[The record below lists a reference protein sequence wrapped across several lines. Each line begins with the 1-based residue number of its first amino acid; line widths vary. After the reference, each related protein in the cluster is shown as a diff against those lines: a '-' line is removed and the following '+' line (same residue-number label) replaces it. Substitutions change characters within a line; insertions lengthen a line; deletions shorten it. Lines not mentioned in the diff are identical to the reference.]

1 MSYNRNYI
9 EFLFGNKLE
18 RIVWDSQQ
26 TLMPTTTVLQYLRGL
41 SNFKG
46 TKEGC
51 AEGDCGA
58 CTVVVAAIGMN
69 GKLEYKAVNSCLVFL
84 PQIHGKQLLAVEH
97 LSDKNSALHP
107 VQKAMVEM
115 DASQCGFCT
124 PGFVMSL
131 FALYKN
137 SSQPTDETILDAF
150 AGNLCRCT
158 GYQSILKAARY
169 ALNEM
174 TPDSFTEKEK
184 NTIHL
189 LQTIN
194 KGDACF
200 KSANQAYYFSETL
213 ASALTFKNKFPKI
226 QILSGASDIALRVTK
241 KKEIL
246 AEVLDLSGIE
256 ELKIVHKTPQG
267 YDIGS
272 GVSLQTLKEDLHS
285 ELPALGKILSVFG
298 SKQIRQVATIG
309 GNLGSASPIGDL
321 IPLLMAYRAV
331 VVVKSPIQN
340 RSIPILEFIKG
351 YHQINLFEDE
361 LITMIH
367 FPKPKNN
374 SIIDSEKISKR
385 TDLDISTVSAAME
398 LELTSDKKI
407 ASIHLYFGGMAAV
420 AKIAA
425 HTCEFLT
432 GKKWEAATMEEAG
445 AFLEKDFAPIS
456 DARAEAEGRMALVKN
471 LLIKF
476 WQNNPE

>member
-1 MSYNRNYI
+1 MSFNRNYI

-18 RIVWDSQQ
+18 RIVWDDQQ
-26 TLMPTTTVLQYLRGL
+26 TLSPTTTVLQYLRGL

-58 CTVVVAAIGMN
+58 CTVVFATIGVN

-84 PQIHGKQLLAVEH
+84 PQIHGKQLLTIEH
-97 LSDKNSALHP
+97 LSDKNSVLHP
-107 VQKAMVEM
+107 VQEAMVEM

-131 FALYKN
+131 FALYKS
-137 SSQPTDETILDAF
+137 SSQPTNETILDAF

-158 GYQSILKAARY
+158 GYQSIHKAARL
-169 ALNEM
+169 ALNKM
-174 TPDSFTEKEK
+174 TPDSFTQKEKE
-184 NTIHL
+184 TIQL

-200 KSANQAYYFSETL
+200 KSANQVYFFSETL
-213 ASALTFKNKFPKI
+213 DSALTLKHKFPKI
-226 QILSGASDIALRVTK
+226 QILSGASDIALKVTK

-256 ELKIVHKTPQG
+256 ELKTIHKTSLG
-267 YDIGS
+267 HDIGS
-272 GVSLQTLKEDLHS
+272 GVSLQTMKDELHS
-285 ELPALGKILSVFG
+285 ELPSLVKILSVFG

-331 VVVKSPIQN
+331 VVVKGPIQK
-340 RSIPILEFIKG
+340 RSIPILAFIKG
-351 YHQINLFEDE
+351 YHQIDLLEDE
-361 LITMIH
+361 LITLIH
-367 FPKPKNN
+367 FPKPKQNR
-374 SIIDSEKISKR
+374 IIDCEKISKR
-385 TDLDISTVSAAME
+385 IDLDISTVSAAME
-398 LELTSDKKI
+398 LELTPDKKI
-407 ASIHLYFGGMAAV
+407 SSIQLYFGGMAAV
-420 AKIAA
+420 AKIATN
-425 HTCEFLT
+425 TCVFLI

-445 AFLEKDFAPIS
+445 SFLEKDFAPIS
-456 DARAEAEGRMALVKN
+456 DARAEAIGRMALAKN
-471 LLIKF
+471 LLIKL